1 MAVEERESHTVA
13 VFPLTPL
20 KGRGRGKGED
30 REERR
35 SGEERD
41 AQGWDDGVERYT
53 GGFL

>member
-1 MAVEERESHTVA
+1 MA
-13 VFPLTPL
+13 VFPLTPP

-41 AQGWDDGVERYT
+41 SQGRDDRVERHT
-53 GGFL
+53 SGFL